1 MKPETSATGLW
12 VPAGIY
18 TRVSTNKQ
26 LGRRVESC
34 ESQEAICR
42 DHILSH
48 APTKGWQLVQTFTD
62 PAYSGAT
69 MKRPGMD
76 ALKRAVAAGEIKV
89 VVIFKLE
96 RVLRSTDEWAPFRT
110 FLHKNNCELVSA
122 MEDIS
127 EKTALGRLKNNLL
140 VSVSEYD
147 RLNIAEKVRAKMG
160 EQAKRGLWNGGSV
173 PYGYAYDKNTQTLT
187 PHPEEAPV
195 VRRIFQDAAKLVSL
209 SNLAN
214 ILNAEGLRT
223 KQRHLRRRDGTRQ
236 VIGKQQ
242 FRSDGLRLLITN
254 PMYRGAVRFGG
265 NEYSA
270 QHPPLVETE
279 LWEEA
284 NAAVRETRPRPE
296 VRVDENMHQ
305 YLLKGICRCGHCGR
319 ALVPK
324 TCGLSNNAGKRYR
337 YYNCGTVMRDGRP
350 GVCPVGRLSAAALDG
365 VTIAFLSQVS
375 KQPSLVARVLEATR
389 SRTKGDRH
397 ALRAELA
404 ALEIKQTKVREE
416 LGRCVDAVVKGSAG
430 ALGPEIMQR
439 AGSLRMEQDQLLVQL
454 ERKRQEI
461 AACEAASFD
470 AQRVQASLERLGTIL
485 PKLTPDE
492 RIELVRL
499 FVDRVEVR
507 EPAKSQFGASVD
519 DGSTRRVLALRF
531 KLHLP
536 RLVEGVERTLGPEHA
551 KGISR
556 RLPVT
561 GMRGVNFEVSVDFTH
576 AVRGEVTVLAP
587 FQYPVRVSDRG
598 RESAST
604 SSPRLRGE
612 PKHLVVRAQEWRHML
627 ETGHAANRLALARR
641 YGVTPGA
648 VTRIMKLVSL
658 LPEIQNFLAALK
670 SKEAIRHFGMR
681 KIGDLAALPTEA
693 QRAAFERI
701 QRAFAQTTPELNAGE
716 PLKPY
721 RPERRTSADVSDTE
735 RIIALLRA
743 SGPTAPRAI
752 GAAMNLSRVSI
763 YRRLTEMVTAGQV
776 TATGNT
782 RNVKYAAISA

>member
-1 MKPETSATGLW
+1 
-12 VPAGIY
+12 
-18 TRVSTNKQ
+18 
-26 LGRRVESC
+26 
-34 ESQEAICR
+34 
-42 DHILSH
+42 
-48 APTKGWQLVQTFTD
+48 
-62 PAYSGAT
+62 
-69 MKRPGMD
+69 
-76 ALKRAVAAGEIKV
+76 
-89 VVIFKLE
+89 
-96 RVLRSTDEWAPFRT
+96 
-110 FLHKNNCELVSA
+110 
-122 MEDIS
+122 
-127 EKTALGRLKNNLL
+127 
-140 VSVSEYD
+140 
-147 RLNIAEKVRAKMG
+147 
-160 EQAKRGLWNGGSV
+160 
-173 PYGYAYDKNTQTLT
+173 
-187 PHPEEAPV
+187 
-195 VRRIFQDAAKLVSL
+195 
-209 SNLAN
+209 
-214 ILNAEGLRT
+214 
-223 KQRHLRRRDGTRQ
+223 
-236 VIGKQQ
+236 
-242 FRSDGLRLLITN
+242 
-254 PMYRGAVRFGG
+254 
-265 NEYSA
+265 
-270 QHPPLVETE
+270 
-279 LWEEA
+279 
-284 NAAVRETRPRPE
+284 
-296 VRVDENMHQ
+296 
-305 YLLKGICRCGHCGR
+305 
-319 ALVPK
+319 
-324 TCGLSNNAGKRYR
+324 
-337 YYNCGTVMRDGRP
+337 
-350 GVCPVGRLSAAALDG
+350 LDG

-439 AGSLRMEQDQLLVQL
+439 AESLRMEQDQLLVQL

-561 GMRGVNFEVSVDFTH
+561 GMRGVNFETSVDFTH

-701 QRAFAQTTPELNAGE
+701 RRAFAQTTPELNAGE